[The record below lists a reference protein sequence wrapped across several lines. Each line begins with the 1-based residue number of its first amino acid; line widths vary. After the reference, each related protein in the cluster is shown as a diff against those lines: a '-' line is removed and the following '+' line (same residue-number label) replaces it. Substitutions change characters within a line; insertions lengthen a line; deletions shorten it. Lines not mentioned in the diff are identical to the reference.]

1 MPRPESTNIF
11 SEISIFFREKD
22 DDKAIRTIMDITKH
36 LKLSEKSLSFESH
49 WNCKYTRLQVFEL
62 LLLFPLFMIK
72 NTFHYSDSSLAGIIS
87 CKKDVFYRFME
98 NGSFDW
104 RKIVYRINLQLLN
117 KIILRSDENK
127 SKDPV
132 CLIIDDTDLPKTG
145 AKIEKIGRIFSHVTH
160 SSLLGFKALFLCRTD
175 GKTQTVLDFSL
186 HGEEGKHPE
195 KPFGMTKKQ
204 RDKQYSKV
212 REETEAV
219 HKRIGEY
226 TKSKIEKAIE
236 MVEHAIREGIRF
248 DYLLA
253 DSWFTC
259 TDIVKF
265 IKSRHMCCH
274 YLGMIKMG
282 KTKYLFEK
290 KLFSAKELVKLLQA
304 RKAINY
310 SRKLHCHY
318 GVADV
323 ELGGVR
329 VRLFFCRRSKNAD
342 WNGFVKRGQSQACLG
357 YAERRNPRMKFNGLL
372 TTNIKLDFNEAYRV
386 YSRRWV
392 VEVYFKDAKGLLGLG
407 KSQSRDFA
415 SQIASISITMLQYN
429 ILSTIKR
436 FSAYQTIGGLFHE
449 ATDGVI
455 QLSVTERIWGLLQ
468 EIVRIIAEAF
478 ETDDERVMD
487 ALINRSETFKHYINF
502 DRLTL
507 KQAA

>member
-1 MPRPESTNIF
+1 
-11 SEISIFFREKD
+11 
-22 DDKAIRTIMDITKH
+22 
-36 LKLSEKSLSFESH
+36 
-49 WNCKYTRLQVFEL
+49 
-62 LLLFPLFMIK
+62 
-72 NTFHYSDSSLAGIIS
+72 
-87 CKKDVFYRFME
+87 ME

-145 AKIEKIGRIFSHVTH
+145 TKIEKLGRIFSHVTH

-175 GKTQTVLDFSL
+175 GKTQTVLYFSL

-219 HKRIGEY
+219 NNRIGEY
-226 TKSKIEKAIE
+226 TQSKIEKAIE
-236 MVEHAIREGIRF
+236 MVNHAIREGIHF

-290 KLFSAKELVKLLQA
+290 RQLSAKELVKLLQA

-323 ELGGVR
+323 ELAGVR

-342 WNGFVKRGQSQACLG
+342 WK
-357 YAERRNPRMKFNGLL
+357 GLL
-372 TTNIKLDFNEAYRV
+372 TTNIRLDFNEAYRA
-386 YSRRWV
+386 YSRRWA
-392 VEVYFKDAKGLLGLG
+392 VEVYFKEAKDLLELG
-407 KSQSRDFA
+407 KLQSRDFA

-429 ILSTIKR
+429 ILSTVKR
-436 FSAYQTIGGLFHE
+436 FAAYQTIGGLFHE

-478 ETDDERVMD
+478 ETDDEKVMD

-502 DRLTL
+502 DRPTL

>member
-1 MPRPESTNIF
+1 MPKPESTNIF
-11 SEISIFFREKD
+11 SEISTFFREKD
-22 DDKAIRTIMDITKH
+22 DDKAIRTIMDVTKH
-36 LKLSEKSLSFESH
+36 LKLSEKSLFFENH

-62 LLLFPLFMIK
+62 LLLFPLFMVK
-72 NTFHYSDSSLAGIIS
+72 NAFHYSDSSLARIIS

-117 KIILRSDENK
+117 KVILRNEDNK

-195 KPFGMTKKQ
+195 KPFGMTIKQ

-226 TKSKIEKAIE
+226 TQSKIEKAIE

-290 KLFSAKELVKLLQA
+290 RQLSAKELVKLLQA

-342 WNGFVKRGQSQACLG
+342 WNG
-357 YAERRNPRMKFNGLL
+357 LL

-392 VEVYFKDAKGLLGLG
+392 VEVYFKEAKGLLGLG

-449 ATDGVI
+449 ATDGAI
-455 QLSVTERIWGLLQ
+455 QLSVTERIWGFLQ

-478 ETDDERVMD
+478 ETDDEKVMD

-502 DRLTL
+502 DRLTI

>member
-1 MPRPESTNIF
+1 
-11 SEISIFFREKD
+11 
-22 DDKAIRTIMDITKH
+22 
-36 LKLSEKSLSFESH
+36 
-49 WNCKYTRLQVFEL
+49 
-62 LLLFPLFMIK
+62 
-72 NTFHYSDSSLAGIIS
+72 
-87 CKKDVFYRFME
+87 ME

-145 AKIEKIGRIFSHVTH
+145 TKIEKLGRIFSHVTH

-175 GKTQTVLDFSL
+175 GKTQTVLYFSL

-219 HKRIGEY
+219 NNRIGEY
-226 TKSKIEKAIE
+226 TQSKIEKAIE
-236 MVEHAIREGIRF
+236 MVNHAIREGIHF

-290 KLFSAKELVKLLQA
+290 RQLSAKELVKLLQA

-323 ELGGVR
+323 ELAGVR

-342 WNGFVKRGQSQACLG
+342 WK
-357 YAERRNPRMKFNGLL
+357 GLL
-372 TTNIKLDFNEAYRV
+372 TTNIRLDFNEAYRA
-386 YSRRWV
+386 YSRRWA
-392 VEVYFKDAKGLLGLG
+392 VEVYFKEAKDLLELG
-407 KSQSRDFA
+407 KLQSRDFA

-436 FSAYQTIGGLFHE
+436 FAAYQTIGGLFHE

-468 EIVRIIAEAF
+468 EIVRIIAEVF
-478 ETDDERVMD
+478 KTDDEKVMD